1 MFRPLFLFLFFLLPV
16 ALIVLPA
23 VVVVEASSS
32 FDDAVNTRLHDLRKR
47 NQALKDSLR
56 RKLEETST
64 KLDVE
69 DAFIVALNN
78 AHEDESLITSE
89 RLKKKTK
96 GKELEFITDHEG
108 QTFACVLP
116 SSSPSSLKKKKK
128 GEEGEKENG
137 GGDNKREEGDAEEEE
152 KEEEEEEEPNAPSIA
167 SLLQPLTNACFYRF
181 EGWWTYEFCFK
192 KHVRQ
197 YHVESNAKVSVD
209 YSLGKF
215 NEALTNKTRDDENET
230 EIKKR
235 EASVGIPATAFH
247 VHHFTD
253 GTECDIGSLETRK
266 TEVHFVCAEDGQN
279 TVLSVKEPTTCS
291 YNLQFA
297 TPLLCSHEAF
307 VTKEKNIEPIR
318 CYAYKNEKEDE
329 RTFQEILLDAGNY
342 DEEDINSKNSERE
355 NSDGHGKNDEL

>member
-1 MFRPLFLFLFFLLPV
+1 V
-16 ALIVLPA
+16 
-23 VVVVEASSS
+23 SSS
-32 FDDAVNTRLHDLRKR
+32 GEEEEDKEEVEEK
-47 NQALKDSLR
+47 SL
-56 RKLEETST
+56 L
-64 KLDVE
+64 
-69 DAFIVALNN
+69 
-78 AHEDESLITSE
+78 
-89 RLKKKTK
+89 
-96 GKELEFITDHEG
+96 
-108 QTFACVLP
+108 
-116 SSSPSSLKKKKK
+116 SSSSAPIDLT
-128 GEEGEKENG
+128 
-137 GGDNKREEGDAEEEE
+137 REEEE

>member
-1 MFRPLFLFLFFLLPV
+1 MFRLSVLLLLPLLLL
-16 ALIVLPA
+16 AFAIEPSQQ
-23 VVVVEASSS
+23 SSV
-32 FDDAVNTRLHDLRKR
+32 DDAVKTRLHDLRKR
-47 NQALKDSLR
+47 SQALKDSAR
-56 RKLEETST
+56 SKTETTSG
-64 KLDVE
+64 KLDLE

-78 AHEDESLITSE
+78 AHKEESLLTSE
-89 RLKKKTK
+89 QLKKKTK
-96 GKELEFITDHEG
+96 GEELEFITDHEG

-116 SSSPSSLKKKKK
+116 SSSSSSSKKKNKRTKK
-128 GEEGEKENG
+128 G
-137 GGDNKREEGDAEEEE
+137 
-152 KEEEEEEEPNAPSIA
+152 EEEEEEEEENEGENKREGGEEDSGEEEENEEEEEEAKPPSIA

-197 YHVESNAKVSVD
+197 YHVESNSKVSVD

-235 EASVGIPATAFH
+235 EASVGIPATSFH
-247 VHHFTD
+247 VHHFTG
-253 GTECDIGSLETRK
+253 GTECDIGSLEMRK
-266 TEVHFVCAEDGQN
+266 TEVQFVCGEDRQN
-279 TVLSVKEPTTCS
+279 TFLSIKEPTTCS

-307 VTKEKNIEPIR
+307 ATKEKNISPVR

-329 RTFQEILLDAGNY
+329 KTFQDILLEAGRY
-342 DEEDINSKNSERE
+342 DEEDTSSTNSE
-355 NSDGHGKNDEL
+355 L

>member
-1 MFRPLFLFLFFLLPV
+1 
-16 ALIVLPA
+16 
-23 VVVVEASSS
+23 
-32 FDDAVNTRLHDLRKR
+32 
-47 NQALKDSLR
+47 
-56 RKLEETST
+56 
-64 KLDVE
+64 
-69 DAFIVALNN
+69 
-78 AHEDESLITSE
+78 
-89 RLKKKTK
+89 
-96 GKELEFITDHEG
+96 
-108 QTFACVLP
+108 
-116 SSSPSSLKKKKK
+116 
-128 GEEGEKENG
+128 
-137 GGDNKREEGDAEEEE
+137 
-152 KEEEEEEEPNAPSIA
+152 
-167 SLLQPLTNACFYRF
+167 
-181 EGWWTYEFCFK
+181 
-192 KHVRQ
+192 
-197 YHVESNAKVSVD
+197 
-209 YSLGKF
+209 
-215 NEALTNKTRDDENET
+215 
-230 EIKKR
+230 
-235 EASVGIPATAFH
+235 